1 MQQST
6 RPQLPFPGFTS
17 IFVDYHKEV
26 VEELVFEHPSQYH
39 YHFQANVLV
48 PKSTYQTK
56 VSYTCMELGNN

>member
-6 RPQLPFPGFTS
+6 RLQLPFPGFTF

-26 VEELVFEHPSQYH
+26 VEELVFEHPSQFH
-39 YHFQANVLV
+39 YHFKSNVLV

-56 VSYTCMELGNN
+56 VSYTCA